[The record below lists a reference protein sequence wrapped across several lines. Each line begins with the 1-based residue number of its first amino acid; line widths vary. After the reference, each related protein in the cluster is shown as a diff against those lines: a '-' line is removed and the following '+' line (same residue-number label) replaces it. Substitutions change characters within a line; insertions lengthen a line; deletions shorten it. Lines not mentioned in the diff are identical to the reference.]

1 MLSRGAAQAL
11 AQSNGAM
18 TVLEALD
25 VDVPKLRA
33 EVTKGAKQEREL
45 AVTGGREGGALPTLA
60 QCGTDLTQA
69 ALDGKLDPTIGRADE
84 ITRVM
89 QTLVRR
95 RKNNPCLIGDP
106 GVGKTAIAE
115 GLAQRIASNDDVPP
129 RLRGMRVLTLEIA
142 TLVAGTKY
150 RGERGEPRATRPP
163 SLPVTLFPRASTRR
177 RVRGAAAERDEGESL
192 RAPSARARATCA

>member
-1 MLSRGAAQAL
+1 
-11 AQSNGAM
+11 M

-25 VDVPKLRA
+25 VDVPALRA

-69 ALDGKLDPTIGRADE
+69 AKDGKLDPTIGRADE

-115 GLAQRIASNDDVPP
+115 GLAQMIADDKVPQ
-129 RLRGMRVLTLEIA
+129 RLKNKRLISLELGM
-142 TLVAGTKY
+142 LVADTKY
-150 RGERGEPRATRPP
+150 RGEFEERLKNVVEEVTSSNPNPNPNP
-163 SLPVTLFPRASTRR
+163 SP
-177 RVRGAAAERDEGESL
+177 
-192 RAPSARARATCA
+192 